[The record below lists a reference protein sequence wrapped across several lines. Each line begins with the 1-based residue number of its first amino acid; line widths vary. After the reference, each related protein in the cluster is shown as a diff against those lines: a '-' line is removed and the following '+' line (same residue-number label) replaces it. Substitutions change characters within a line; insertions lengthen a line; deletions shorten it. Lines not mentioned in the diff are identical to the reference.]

1 MDNNEQVIITIN
13 TFLVWLGGGGCVI
26 AASWILERW
35 EKYKELAS
43 NTKMLIFFG
52 LASALGIGSYL
63 VGAYVPQETIA
74 AIAPYF
80 LIVASVFSYVFLGT
94 AFHRVD
100 KQDRTVEVELTDK
113 TIKSLEK

>member
-1 MDNNEQVIITIN
+1 MDSNEQVITIN
-13 TFLVWLGGGGCVI
+13 TFLVWLAGGGCVI

-52 LASALGIGSYL
+52 VASALGIGSYL

-80 LIVASVFSYVFLGT
+80 LIVTSVFSYVFLGT

-100 KQDRTVEVELTDK
+100 KQDRTVEVALTED